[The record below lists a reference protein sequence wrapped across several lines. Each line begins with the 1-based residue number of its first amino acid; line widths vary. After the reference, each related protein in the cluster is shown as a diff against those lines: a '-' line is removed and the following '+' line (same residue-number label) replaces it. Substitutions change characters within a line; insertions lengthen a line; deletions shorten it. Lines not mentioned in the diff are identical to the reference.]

1 MAATKHDPVAVGRFE
16 LVPEPVPAE
25 VLGVEAPGIGMEV
38 WALRLSGSPVRELLT
53 TDPVNVSMR
62 EYVFA
67 IRLDVMRDLA
77 RKLTEVYERQS
88 GVSL

>member
-1 MAATKHDPVAVGRFE
+1 MAATEHDPVAIGQFE

-25 VLGVEAPGIGMEV
+25 VLGAEATGVGMEV
-38 WALRLSGSPVRELLT
+38 WALRLSGSPVREILT
-53 TDPVNVSMR
+53 TDPVNVSTR